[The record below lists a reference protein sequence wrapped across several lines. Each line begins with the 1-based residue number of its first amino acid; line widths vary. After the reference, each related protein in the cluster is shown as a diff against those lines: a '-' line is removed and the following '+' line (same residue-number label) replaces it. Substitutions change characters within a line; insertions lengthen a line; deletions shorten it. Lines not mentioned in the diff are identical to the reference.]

1 MKYRLPFVFSYAR
14 FENAL
19 ICTISR
25 FRSIL
30 NFPIFR
36 KNGASLEL
44 LNIVTVFENSLPK
57 GSFGE
62 IKKIRISWTAWRQIL
77 DSYRQRLLN
86 MDRSHRFC
94 FPPFFWFLL
103 HPSLC
108 SCTIGSFLPCVWS
121 PEIELKFVLSFTV
134 RLAFLHS
141 ETPAH

>member
-1 MKYRLPFVFSYAR
+1 MKYRLPFVFSYER

-62 IKKIRISWTAWRQIL
+62 IKKFEFFELHGA
-77 DSYRQRLLN
+77 
-86 MDRSHRFC
+86 RF
-94 FPPFFWFLL
+94 
-103 HPSLC
+103 SIV
-108 SCTIGSFLPCVWS
+108 TDNGS
-121 PEIELKFVLSFTV
+121 
-134 RLAFLHS
+134 
-141 ETPAH
+141 